1 MPVFPKIIVR
11 ILNKLSVLEKLNI
24 VASIILNQNKFK
36 IPIIQK
42 MGFSNLYMSEPWMI
56 QLLKIVLPISE
67 GKFIDV
73 GVNVGQT
80 LLKLKA
86 VSDEMEYIGFE
97 PNPTCYYYAKQ
108 LLKTNKFKNISLVP
122 VGISD
127 SSNLGELHFFSNSS
141 VDSSAS
147 MISDFRDET
156 KVLRKEFIPLFTVD
170 DLEKSIKMM
179 NLAILKID
187 VEGGELEVIKGFYS
201 KIKESKPI
209 ILMEILPAYSAKH
222 AKRLNRQNE
231 LIDLLKRAEYL
242 IYRIE
247 IAKNA
252 ILNFKKL
259 DGIEIHS
266 NLNTCEYVMMPKEKE
281 SQFIDKIQH
290 LKLSK

>member
-209 ILMEILPAYSAKH
+209 ILMEILPTYSAKH